1 MCYNIDIDLWEAIMK
16 CPNCG
21 RSEFEQMP
29 LYEIYCTEGGA
40 QQLVQSYI
48 CLHCGR
54 VELFMPQDLIK
65 KRLEKKR
72 LAEEQ
77 RQAAE
82 NRKREEERLRNRMQ
96 ELETF
101 LQDEN
106 HTLKELKE
114 AQRELTEIQDKLHI
128 RIRQVYF
135 KL

>member
-1 MCYNIDIDLWEAIMK
+1 MK

-21 RSEFEQMP
+21 KTEFEQMQ

-40 QQLVQSYI
+40 KQLVQSYV
-48 CLHCGR
+48 CMSCGR
-54 VELFMPQDLIK
+54 VELFMPKELIN
-65 KRLEKKR
+65 KRIEQKR
-72 LAEEQ
+72 IAEERKQ
-77 RQAAE
+77 SEE

-96 ELETF
+96 ELEEF

-114 AQRELTEIQDKLHI
+114 SQRELTEIQDKLNI
-128 RIRQVYF
+128 RIRHTYF

>member
-1 MCYNIDIDLWEAIMK
+1 MK

-21 RSEFEQMP
+21 KTEFEQMQ

-40 QQLVQSYI
+40 KQLVESYV
-48 CLHCGR
+48 CMNCGR
-54 VELFMPQDLIK
+54 VELFMPQELINEK
-65 KRLEKKR
+65 IKQKRI
-72 LAEEQ
+72 AEER
-77 RQAAE
+77 RQAEE

-96 ELETF
+96 ELEQF

-114 AQRELTEIQDKLHI
+114 AQRELTEIQDKLNIQI
-128 RIRQVYF
+128 RHTYF

>member
-1 MCYNIDIDLWEAIMK
+1 MK

-21 RSEFEQMP
+21 KTDFEQMK

-40 QQLVQSYI
+40 QQLVQSYV
-48 CLHCGR
+48 CMNCGR
-54 VELFMPQDLIK
+54 VELFMPQELIN
-65 KRLEKKR
+65 KRIEQKR
-72 LAEEQ
+72 IAEEQ

-96 ELETF
+96 ILEEF

-114 AQRELTEIQDKLHI
+114 AQRELTEIQDRLNL
-128 RIRQVYF
+128 RIRYTYF
-135 KL
+135 EF

>member
-1 MCYNIDIDLWEAIMK
+1 MEAIMK

-21 RSEFEQMP
+21 KTEFEQMQ

-40 QQLVQSYI
+40 KQLVESYV
-48 CLHCGR
+48 CMNCGR
-54 VELFMPQDLIK
+54 VELFMPQELINEK
-65 KRLEKKR
+65 IKQKRI
-72 LAEEQ
+72 AEER
-77 RQAAE
+77 RQAEE

-96 ELETF
+96 ELEQF

-114 AQRELTEIQDKLHI
+114 VQRELTEIQDKLNIQI
-128 RIRQVYF
+128 RHTYF